1 MKTLNKAVARYNGIS
16 LIVRILIGLIIGAV
30 LALVAPGA
38 GWVGELGS
46 LFVGALKGI
55 APVLV
60 FVIVASALAQ
70 GSSKLDRRFGTVIWL
85 YMLTTFLAAAI
96 AVVTSFMF
104 PVTVVLADAAQSD
117 VVPQGLGE
125 VMGTLLT
132 NFVANPVSAIMSG
145 NYIGILFWACMFGV
159 AMKKIGSDTT
169 KTFMANTADAV
180 SQIVRW
186 IINLA
191 PFGIMGL
198 VYTNVSGN
206 GLAIVAARSY
216 GAQDEDLLKRTVV
229 GSVVIGLIASLVI
242 TTAGF
247 FGLHA
252 LLQLLDTPAEILEDA
267 YSYIIVIDLGV
278 VVMFMYN
285 LCAGLLRAIG
295 NSVMPLVF
303 LLISSVLNVGLDLWF
318 IAGVGMGVRGAAVAT
333 VIAQGISVVLCVLY
347 VLARVCILI
356 PEKKHFAV
364 GSHLYWELF
373 SQSISMGLMSSIVSA
388 GSVVLQYGINGLGT
402 LTIAG
407 HTAARKLF
415 AFTDMPLI
423 SMANAGSTF
432 VSQNRGANQPD
443 RVRRG
448 MRQMYLYSV
457 VVMVAAVVLMSF
469 GAEWMVQLIS
479 GSSEPIV
486 LENGARYLLWN
497 APFYAVL
504 GVLLCT
510 RYALQSLGQK
520 VLPLFSSVIELVGKV
535 IFVLVFIPKFQYNAV
550 ILCEPIIWCFMAAY
564 LVAVY
569 LHEPFVFPKK

>member
-1 MKTLNKAVARYNGIS
+1 MTHAQPQKKSFFNMNVDLMHGPILKS
-16 LIVRILIGLIIGAV
+16 LLLFMLPILISNLFQQLYNTVDTMIVGNV
-30 LALVAPGA
+30 LGDTA
-38 GWVGELGS
+38 
-46 LFVGALKGI
+46 F
-55 APVLV
+55 
-60 FVIVASALAQ
+60 
-70 GSSKLDRRFGTVIWL
+70 
-85 YMLTTFLAAAI
+85 AAI
-96 AVVTSFMF
+96 GSCG
-104 PVTVVLADAAQSD
+104 SIY
-117 VVPQGLGE
+117 E
-125 VMGTLLT
+125 LLVG
-132 NFVANPVSAIMSG
+132 FG
-145 NYIGILFWACMFGV
+145 IGI
-159 AMKKIGSDTT
+159 
-169 KTFMANTADAV
+169 
-180 SQIVRW
+180 
-186 IINLA
+186 
-191 PFGIMGL
+191 
-198 VYTNVSGN
+198 GN

-373 SQSISMGLMSSIVSA
+373 SQSISM
-388 GSVVLQYGINGLGT
+388 
-402 LTIAG
+402 
-407 HTAARKLF
+407 
-415 AFTDMPLI
+415 
-423 SMANAGSTF
+423 ANAGSTF

-457 VVMVAAVVLMSF
+457 VVMVAAVVLMNF
-469 GAEWMVQLIS
+469 GAQWMVQLIS

-550 ILCEPIIWCFMAAY
+550 ILCEPIIWFFMTAY